1 MLLHFPFGGD
11 IHTWHGVAPGVGDG
25 ADALSAVRTACNHQ
39 QSPHRHEATPQMS
52 SSQPWR
58 PLRLCTEHARR
69 LGAAILLLLRAGAAP
84 QSCSALPS
92 SYFSNSKAASA
103 VKGSGDT
110 YMSPTLNVTSPPHL
124 QHEGSKV
131 EGSMCWIADPAF
143 PRCCRAACHLLGACQ
158 ACGGC
163 SPLPSGGRRGAADPP
178 RAPPAAPRP
187 HGHMEVGGAGG
198 LLVS

>member
-1 MLLHFPFGGD
+1 
-11 IHTWHGVAPGVGDG
+11 
-25 ADALSAVRTACNHQ
+25 
-39 QSPHRHEATPQMS
+39 
-52 SSQPWR
+52 
-58 PLRLCTEHARR
+58 
-69 LGAAILLLLRAGAAP
+69 
-84 QSCSALPS
+84 
-92 SYFSNSKAASA
+92 
-103 VKGSGDT
+103 
-110 YMSPTLNVTSPPHL
+110 MSPTLNVTTPPHL

-143 PRCCRAACHLLGACQ
+143 PRCCTAACHLLGACQ

-198 LLVS
+198 LLVSCLPPATRAHTPVHLRCYMLLSLRISLQM